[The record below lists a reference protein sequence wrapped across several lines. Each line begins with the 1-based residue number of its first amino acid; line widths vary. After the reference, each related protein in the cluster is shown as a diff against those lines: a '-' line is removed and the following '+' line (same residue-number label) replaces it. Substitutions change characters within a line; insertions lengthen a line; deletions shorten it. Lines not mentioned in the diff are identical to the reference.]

1 MFPRH
6 KYIAK
11 HRTDVPLRAIETLE
25 SIAQVLNSPG
35 ERKKFLEESELPEL
49 CTTQPRLHQVLQ
61 RLINGRYNDCITR
74 QGFWRGDPCRP
85 VTVVDTPGLGGEDGK
100 DDEVQ
105 TFWP

>member
-1 MFPRH
+1 MQDPSLIESYRDIREYCPGAEQPR
-6 KYIAK
+6 
-11 HRTDVPLRAIETLE
+11 RAEK
-25 SIAQVLNSPG
+25 VLGRERAARAVHNSTKTSPG
-35 ERKKFLEESELPEL
+35 AATLDQRS
-49 CTTQPRLHQVLQ
+49 LH
-61 RLINGRYNDCITR
+61 ITR